1 MICHGDSLVNIKV
14 NNVVSVDNIHL
25 PEKDVDNLSR
35 RIQRASQIMQAMV
48 DTAGFRGQIKSA
60 GTSTLTNVYRRRD
73 LVSDVS
79 WCEVRG
85 VQVVRHQ
92 GDPVKEYRDAVNT
105 VAVRDRS
112 HRGRIRVD
120 GKTPVAALQG
130 ILTGRMPVAPVQST
144 EVVWKG
150 KSFYSAVLTPK
161 ARVVTDLRIMWG
173 SHHAEQ
179 ETLFLDVPYIGLT
192 PFIEYL
198 RRTVPPRLATFEDI
212 TEETGLLSFVGPE
225 ATKIVAKFLLGSNN
239 QTALLNDCEHGDY
252 LLSNL
257 DGGDIRI
264 VRMEEVSVGGWNVF
278 SSKKNVRDLWAR
290 LKSARV
296 QAFGASVWEIL
307 RVEAGVPAFGQDIG
321 DANIFPE
328 TGLVDKAVDHNKGC
342 YTGQE
347 IVVRVRDRGR
357 INRLLSGFCLHGEIL
372 PKIGEK
378 LFVGD
383 REVGWLTSIVQSP
396 RAGGTVALG
405 YVRQDLSARDI
416 ITVGP
421 SSEFKA
427 TAISLCSNWLDL

>member
-1 MICHGDSLVNIKV
+1 MTEI
-14 NNVVSVDNIHL
+14 
-25 PEKDVDNLSR
+25 
-35 RIQRASQIMQAMV
+35 
-48 DTAGFRGQIKSA
+48 
-60 GTSTLTNVYRRRD
+60 
-73 LVSDVS
+73 S
-79 WCEVRG
+79 WCKVRG

-105 VAVRDRS
+105 VAMRDRS

-120 GKTPVAALQG
+120 GKAPLDALQG
-130 ILTGRMPVAPVQST
+130 ILTGRMPIAPIQLLHSQEQGWRHPPT

-161 ARVVTDLRIMWG
+161 GRVVTDLRIMWG
-173 SHHAEQ
+173 NHYSEQ
-179 ETLFLDVPYIGLT
+179 ESLFLDVPYIGLA

-198 RRTVPPRLATFEDI
+198 RRTVPPRLATVEDI
-212 TEETGLLSFVGPE
+212 SEGTGLLSFVGPG
-225 ATKIVAKFLLGSNN
+225 ATKVVAKFLLGSSS
-239 QTALLNDCEHGDY
+239 QISVLNDCEQGDY
-252 LLSNL
+252 VLSNL

-264 VRMEEVSVGGWNVF
+264 VRMQEVSGGGWDVY
-278 SSKKNVRDLWAR
+278 SSKKSIRDLWSR
-290 LKSARV
+290 LTSAGI

-307 RVEAGVPAFGQDIG
+307 RVEEGVAAFGQDIS
-321 DANIFPE
+321 DSNILPE

-347 IVVRVRDRGR
+347 VIVRVRDRGR
-357 INRLLSGFCLHGEIL
+357 VNRLLSGFRLHGEVL

-378 LFVGD
+378 LFVAD

-405 YVRQDLSARDI
+405 YLRQDLSVKDV
-416 ITVGP
+416 ITVGS

-427 TAISLCSNWLDL
+427 TAISLGSNWLEF